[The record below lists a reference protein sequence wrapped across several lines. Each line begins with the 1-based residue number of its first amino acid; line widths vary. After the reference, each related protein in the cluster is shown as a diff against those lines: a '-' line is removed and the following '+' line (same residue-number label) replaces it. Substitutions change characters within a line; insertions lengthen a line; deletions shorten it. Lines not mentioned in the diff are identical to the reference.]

1 MTETLNDKDRWLAAE
16 YALGVLDGDNLRLAE
31 QRFEQ
36 DPAFR
41 HAVEEWQNQL
51 SPMLEEIE
59 PVTPPA
65 SVWDGIAAKTG
76 AAQPAAGSWWS
87 SLAFWRG
94 FSGLTTAMA
103 AASIAALL
111 FLPNTG
117 LLVKP
122 APVQPLVATL
132 TPTGDAPSF
141 VARFEPN
148 TGALFIRV
156 SGGDAAETRVP
167 ELWLIPDDG
176 IARSLGVLDKDGL
189 GNLTVSNE
197 HQSLFGADA
206 VLAVTL
212 EPVGGAPGGKAT
224 GPVIAS
230 GKLQSL

>member
-1 MTETLNDKDRWLAAE
+1 MTETLNDKDKWLAAE

-36 DPAFR
+36 ESTFR
-41 HAVEEWQNQL
+41 QAVEDWQSEL
-51 SPMLEEIE
+51 SPMLDEID
-59 PVTPPA
+59 PVTPGA
-65 SVWDGIAAKTG
+65 AVWDAIDKRISST
-76 AAQPAAGSWWS
+76 QPEPQSLWS

-94 FSGLTTAMA
+94 FSGLAGGLA
-103 AASIAALL
+103 AASLAALL
-111 FLPNTG
+111 FLPDSG

-122 APVQPLVATL
+122 DPVQPLVATL

-141 VARFEPN
+141 VARFEPD

-167 ELWLIPDDG
+167 ELWVIPGDG
-176 IARSLGVLDKDGL
+176 VPRSLGVLNDDGL
-189 GNLTVSNE
+189 GNLSVSNE
-197 HQSLFGADA
+197 HQSLFGADV

-212 EPVGGAPGGKAT
+212 EPQGGAPEGKPT